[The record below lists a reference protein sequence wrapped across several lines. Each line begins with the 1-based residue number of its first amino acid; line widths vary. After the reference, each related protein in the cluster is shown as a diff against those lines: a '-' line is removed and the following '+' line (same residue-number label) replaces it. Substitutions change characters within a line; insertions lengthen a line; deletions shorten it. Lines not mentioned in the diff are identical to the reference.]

1 VRIVSYLAPNW
12 FWFYEAIAAYL
23 SRVLAI
29 DTQLTQSQFDPLDDP
44 ALLHQQLDLA
54 WVCGLPLV
62 RYCRSVA
69 NPLKTVVAPVM
80 HSANYQDRPIYFS
93 DVIVRANRELNTF
106 QNLAGKTLGY
116 NDRGSNSGYYLL
128 FHHLL
133 EQGHASQFFGNAIA
147 SGSHQ
152 RSIRWV
158 VEGLVDCAAI
168 DSTVLEQELRNYPE
182 LTTQLQRIASIGPC
196 PMPPLVAAYHFSQE
210 LIQKIQFALLAPD
223 AELQAAMK
231 EANVKRF
238 AIVDLADYKVI
249 GQLYDAV
256 SQANY
261 GVQSAN

>member
-12 FWFYEAIAAYL
+12 FWFYETIAAYL

-29 DTQLTQSQFDPLDDP
+29 DTQIIQSQFDPLDDP

-54 WVCGLPLV
+54 WICGLPLI
-62 RYCRSVA
+62 RYCRSA
-69 NPLKTVVAPVM
+69 TDPLRTVVAPVM
-80 HSANYQDRPIYFS
+80 QSVRYQDRPIYFS
-93 DVIVRANRELNTF
+93 DVIVHAGHGLNTF
-106 QNLAGKTLGY
+106 QDLAEKILGY

-133 EQGHASQFFGNAIA
+133 EQGYSSEFFGNAIA

-168 DSTVLEQELRNYPE
+168 DSTVLEQELQNYPE
-182 LTTQLQRIASIGPC
+182 LTSQLQIITSIGPC
-196 PMPPLVAAYHFSQE
+196 PMPPLVATHNMGQDWIAE
-210 LIQKIQFALLAPD
+210 IQFALLEPD
-223 AELQAAMK
+223 AELQTAMQK
-231 EANVKRF
+231 AGVKRF
-238 AIVDLADYKVI
+238 AIVDRADYEVI

-261 GVQSAN
+261 GVQYAN